1 MLLLTTGTWE
11 HQPAKAAVEV
21 RDEEGGEEEH
31 QTEDG
36 ATR

>member
-21 RDEEGGEEEH
+21 GDEE
-31 QTEDG
+31 EDVQG
-36 ATR
+36 R